1 MTDVPQ
7 GPTARSPILYG
18 EASQGVL
25 VYLIGQSLSA
35 VQRRRSAARYILDCL
50 RSYRTPEE
58 TAACLHHL
66 DHGTLLHLGSDV
78 RELAAELGLL
88 H

>member
-1 MTDVPQ
+1 MYDAPRA
-7 GPTARSPILYG
+7 PTARRLIAYR
-18 EASQGVL
+18 EASEGVL
-25 VYLIGQSLSA
+25 VYLIGQSISA

-78 RELAAELGLL
+78 RELADELGLL

>member
-1 MTDVPQ
+1 MSNAPRV
-7 GPTARSPILYG
+7 PTASSLIAYR
-18 EASQGVL
+18 EASEGVL
-25 VYLIGQSLSA
+25 VYLIGQSISA
-35 VQRRRSAARYILDCL
+35 VQRRKSAARYILDCL

-66 DHGTLLHLGSDV
+66 DHGTLLHLGADV
-78 RELAAELGLL
+78 RELAAEVGLL